1 MNLDLGIAKISIF
14 ILLPLIA
21 LLFEGIRRKVFARM
35 QHRKGPPIHQPFLDM
50 IKLFNKGK
58 SDSLG
63 QENVF
68 FRISPYLGFIVSWIL
83 FLPILGIITFEFDFI
98 LLIYLLVLSGG
109 LSILAGLSSN
119 NPFSIISSIR
129 DMILM
134 ICYEI
139 IFAII
144 LITIMVFSNIISLG
158 QINSILL
165 AYKLPLAL
173 IGFIYIMIAIVR
185 ITPFDTVSAQTE
197 VLEGEETEFSG
208 KGLAYLLLSTYVKD
222 LFFAYLLLFLF
233 VGYFSWYY
241 LLLLSFIVAVIIAFI
256 RATTCRYKVMQV
268 FKKLTY
274 VLVIVLIEFVRVKMG
289 FIWW

>member
-1 MNLDLGIAKISIF
+1 MNLDLGIAKLSVF
-14 ILLPLIA
+14 ILIPIFA

-35 QHRKGPPIHQPFLDM
+35 QHRIGPPIHQPFLDI
-50 IKLFNKGK
+50 IKLFHKGK
-58 SDSLG
+58 SDALG
-63 QENVF
+63 QENLF
-68 FRISPYLGFIVSWIL
+68 FRISPYLDFIVCWIL
-83 FLPILGIITFEFDFI
+83 FIPILGILVFEYDFI

-144 LITIMVFSNIISLG
+144 LIIIMIFTNLTTLSQLNTIF
-158 QINSILL
+158 L

-173 IGFIYIMIAIVR
+173 IGFLYIMTAIIR
-185 ITPFDTVSAQTE
+185 ITPFDTVSAHTE

-208 KGLAYLLLSTYVKD
+208 KGLAYLLWSAYVKD
-222 LFFAYLLLFLF
+222 LFMAYLLLFLF
-233 VGYFSWYY
+233 IGYFPWYY
-241 LLLLSFIVAVIIAFI
+241 LFMLSFVIAIIIAFI
-256 RATTCRYKVMQV
+256 RATTCRYKVTQTFHRLV
-268 FKKLTY
+268 Y
-274 VLVIVLIEFVRVKMG
+274 VLVIVIVEFVRIRLG
-289 FIWW
+289 FVW

>member
-1 MNLDLGIAKISIF
+1 MNLDLDIAKLSVF
-14 ILLPLIA
+14 ILLPIIA
-21 LLFEGIRRKVFARM
+21 LVFEGIRRKVFARM
-35 QHRKGPPIHQPFLDM
+35 QHRKGPPIHQPFLDI
-50 IKLFNKGK
+50 IKLFGKKK

-63 QENVF
+63 RENLF
-68 FRISPYLGFIVSWIL
+68 FRISPYLDFIVCWIL
-83 FLPILGIITFEFDFI
+83 FLPILGIITFNYDFI

-144 LITIMVFSNIISLG
+144 LICVMIFTNIISLG
-158 QINSILL
+158 NLGGILL

-173 IGFIYIMIAIVR
+173 IGFLYIMTAIVR
-185 ITPFDTVSAQTE
+185 ITPFDTVSAHTE

-208 KGLAYLLLSTYVKD
+208 KGLAYLLWSAYLKD
-222 LFFAYLLLFLF
+222 LFMAYVLLFLF
-233 VGYFSWYY
+233 VGYFQWYY
-241 LLLLSFIVAVIIAFI
+241 LLLLSFIIAILIAFI
-256 RATTCRYKVMQV
+256 RATTCRYKVMQT
-268 FKKLTY
+268 FHRLTF
-274 VLVIVLIEFVRVKMG
+274 VLVIVLIEFIRLRLGVV
-289 FIWW
+289 W

>member
-1 MNLDLGIAKISIF
+1 MNLDLDIAKLSVF
-14 ILLPLIA
+14 ILLPIIA
-21 LLFEGIRRKVFARM
+21 LVFEGIRRKVFARM
-35 QHRKGPPIHQPFLDM
+35 QHRKGPPIHQPFLDI
-50 IKLFNKGK
+50 IKLFGKKK

-63 QENVF
+63 RENLF
-68 FRISPYLGFIVSWIL
+68 FRISPYLDFIVCWIL
-83 FLPILGIITFEFDFI
+83 FLPILGIITFNYDFI

-144 LITIMVFSNIISLG
+144 LICVMIFTNIISLG
-158 QINSILL
+158 NLGGILL

-173 IGFIYIMIAIVR
+173 IGFLYIMTAIVR
-185 ITPFDTVSAQTE
+185 ITPFDTVSAHTE

-208 KGLAYLLLSTYVKD
+208 
-222 LFFAYLLLFLF
+222 
-233 VGYFSWYY
+233 
-241 LLLLSFIVAVIIAFI
+241 
-256 RATTCRYKVMQV
+256 
-268 FKKLTY
+268 
-274 VLVIVLIEFVRVKMG
+274 
-289 FIWW
+289 